1 MSKLRTLL
9 MLVFLSNAFFVYAQN
24 IDNQAFNLKRIE
36 TNKKAMLILGGWA
49 LGNMAFSGFRV
60 GNTEGVEKGFHQM
73 NIGWNAF
80 NLSIAALGYWGA
92 TKENPATF
100 DSFNTMNEHY
110 KLQKIFLLNTGL
122 DVAYVVG
129 GAYLIE
135 RSKTAEKSEQMKG
148 FGQAVILN
156 GAFLFIFDLGNY
168 LIHNAQNDKLK
179 MLLKG
184 NEVGLSFHF

>member
-9 MLVFLSNAFFVYAQN
+9 LLAFLSNAFFIYAQN
-24 IDNQAFNLKRIE
+24 VDNQAFNLKRIE

-49 LGNMAFSGFRV
+49 LGNMAFSGIKV

-100 DSFNTMNEHY
+100 DGFNTMNEHY

>member
-9 MLVFLSNAFFVYAQN
+9 LLAFLSNAFFIYAQN
-24 IDNQAFNLKRIE
+24 VDNQAFNLKRIE

-49 LGNMAFSGFRV
+49 LGNMAFSGVKV

-100 DSFNTMNEHY
+100 DGFNTMNEHY

>member
-1 MSKLRTLL
+1 
-9 MLVFLSNAFFVYAQN
+9 
-24 IDNQAFNLKRIE
+24 
-36 TNKKAMLILGGWA
+36 MLILGGWA
-49 LGNMAFSGFRV
+49 LGNMAFSGIKV

-73 NIGWNAF
+73 NIGCNAF

-100 DSFNTMNEHY
+100 DGFNTMNEHY

-156 GAFLFIFDLGNY
+156 GEFLFIFDLGNY